1 MANAESDWENDLDS
15 QLPSLIDVAG
25 DLVSEGTSSPF
36 DPSTKGN
43 KYFLVIADNAG
54 NDTRIYLS
62 RTATGKVVQ
71 ERMALYFTN
80 KNPKTVRMDNA
91 SHFKNAYVLD
101 FLEGVGAQVIFS
113 IPYKPENK
121 LCGREGSA

>member
-1 MANAESDWENDLDS
+1 M
-15 QLPSLIDVAG
+15 
-25 DLVSEGTSSPF
+25 
-36 DPSTKGN
+36 
-43 KYFLVIADNAG
+43 VIADNAG
-54 NDTRIYLS
+54 NDTRIYPI

-91 SHFKNAYVLD
+91 LHFKNAYVLD

-113 IPYKPENK
+113 IPYKPETN
-121 LCGREGSA
+121 GVAERAVRSAKYTSGQTRRNSGIHQRNLRK

>member
-1 MANAESDWENDLDS
+1 MTLL
-15 QLPSLIDVAG
+15 QK
-25 DLVSEGTSSPF
+25 GTSI
-36 DPSTKGN
+36 
-43 KYFLVIADNAG
+43 FLVIADNAG

-101 FLEGVGAQVIFS
+101 FPEGVGAQVIFS

-121 LCGREGSA
+121 WCGREGSA